1 MFCSSGRRWKLGIP
15 FLLYVSVLG
24 WGLTW
29 EYLSLSY
36 HFNVW
41 MFLFVPRVVGGHLVS
56 VFPWGNC
63 SKCSCTFQVHS
74 WEFIKVLESPMLP
87 FWLTLPSLFNSFIY
101 LLWLCQALVVAYKIQ
116 FPDQRLNLGPLHWE
130 RGVVATEPSGKFPYS
145 FFNLNKHDFKFQF
158 SHRFCHRFP
167 GFSGGANGKEFA
179 CWCRISKR
187 CGFDPCIRKIPWRR
201 KWQFTPVFLPGESL
215 GQRSLVG
222 FSVHWATELDMTEQ
236 LNATLT

>member
-1 MFCSSGRRWKLGIP
+1 MQLVAFRAIHFGGLSLGWKSTNWRFYIMVQMFCSSGRRWKLGIP

-24 WGLTW
+24 WGLRW

-87 FWLTLPSLFNSFIY
+87 FWLTLPSLLIHSFIY
-101 LLWLCQALVVAYKIQ
+101 
-116 FPDQRLNLGPLHWE
+116 F
-130 RGVVATEPSGKFPYS
+130 
-145 FFNLNKHDFKFQF
+145 
-158 SHRFCHRFP
+158 
-167 GFSGGANGKEFA
+167 GGARPWLWHTRSSFLTKDWIWA
-179 CWCRISKR
+179 
-187 CGFDPCIRKIPWRR
+187 PCI
-201 KWQFTPVFLPGESL
+201 G
-215 GQRSLVG
+215 
-222 FSVHWATELDMTEQ
+222 SVEL
-236 LNATLT
+236 